1 MRRSSF
7 WIYGWVENIHRL
19 AFVPKCRLG
28 LISAVCEA
36 TRKEQIRA
44 LISLLHNLHQKAFAS
59 FWRTL
64 ISLAS
69 SFRLIRCFVVTYF
82 DCPLRYHRLKHFEG
96 FPYQKR
102 DLCLLTA
109 KSNHQKKLSYNT
121 CVTSIP
127 IFGTEKNAFSYLALF
142 FNKANRQV
150 GSEDINNYYWNN
162 IPAI

>member
-1 MRRSSF
+1 MSHRIGQLLSARWRLIELISMRRSSF
-7 WIYGWVENIHRL
+7 WIYGRVKNIHRL

-59 FWRTL
+59 ISRTL

-69 SFRLIRCFVVTYF
+69 SFRLIRCFLVTYF

-96 FPYQKR
+96 FSYQKR

-109 KSNHQKKLSYNT
+109 KSTHQMKLSYNT
-121 CVTSIP
+121 CVTFTPFFS
-127 IFGTEKNAFSYLALF
+127 TEKTLLSDLA
-142 FNKANRQV
+142 
-150 GSEDINNYYWNN
+150 
-162 IPAI
+162 